1 MRFERTKNSTRT
13 LIYGLI
19 NKLVVTILPFITR
32 TIIIHKLGRDYLGL
46 SSLFT
51 SILTMLNISELGIG
65 AAISFCMY
73 KPVAEDD
80 KDTIRKLMN
89 LMRRLYMVIGLII
102 LIIGLSLTPFINLLI
117 KDSYP
122 EEINIYI
129 LYLIYLF
136 NTCVSY
142 LLFAYKSTLIESY
155 QRGDVIQK
163 VNILLELIK
172 YIFQIIVLLLFK
184 NFYLFALSLP
194 ITQIIMNILVNE
206 KSKKMFPDLYPE
218 GKVSKE
224 TANIIKKKVGYLAIH
239 SSTSMFTNAIDN
251 IVVSSAIGL
260 SAVAI
265 YGNYL
270 YIESAIL
277 SIIMLGYSSIRSS
290 LGNILNS
297 ESKEKNY
304 EVYKSLRFLSWW
316 VSTFCTACMICM
328 FQPFIELWVGGDNL
342 LPFIAVVFLVLYFY
356 TNCSRQFLSM
366 GYINTSGLWN
376 KTVIRQ
382 IITTFLNLFMDIL
395 LASKWGITGIIFA
408 SLFNY
413 LIIGLP
419 FDAYVVYKY
428 VFNKKGIEGIIH
440 EILRFMFMCLI
451 VGLTYIISI
460 QFEVGLF
467 AKLIISALCG
477 LIIPNIIIF
486 IIYRDKEEFKFLI
499 NHLIV
504 LKGGNN

>member
-1 MRFERTKNSTRT
+1 MKFERTKNSTRIF
-13 LIYGLI
+13 IYGLI

-32 TIIIHKLGRDYLGL
+32 TIIIHKLGREYLGL

-51 SILTMLNISELGIG
+51 SILTMLNISELGIS

-89 LMRRLYMVIGLII
+89 LMRRLYT
-102 LIIGLSLTPFINLLI
+102 IIGLSIILIGLFLTPFVKLLI
-117 KDSYP
+117 KGNYP

-129 LYLIYLF
+129 LYLIYLL

-142 LLFAYKSTLIESY
+142 LLFAYKNTLLESY

-163 VNILLELIK
+163 INILLECVK
-172 YIFQIIVLLLFK
+172 YAFQIIVLLLFK
-184 NFYLFALSLP
+184 NFYLFALALP
-194 ITQIIMNILVNE
+194 ITQIIMNLLVNA

-224 TANIIKKKVGYLAIH
+224 TADIIKKKVGYLAIH
-239 SSTSMFTNAIDN
+239 SSTSMFTNSIDN
-251 IVVSSAIGL
+251 IVISSAIGL

-270 YIESAIL
+270 YVISAIL
-277 SIIMLGYSSIRSS
+277 GVLMLGYSSVRSS
-290 LGNILNS
+290 LGNIIHS
-297 ESKEKNY
+297 ESKEKNF
-304 EVYKSLRFLSWW
+304 EVYKSLSFLSWW
-316 VSTFCTACMICM
+316 ATTFCAACMICM
-328 FQPFIELWVGGDNL
+328 FQPFIELWVGSENL
-342 LPFIAVVFLVLYFY
+342 LPMLAVLFVVLYFY

-376 KTVIRQ
+376 KTIIRQ
-382 IITTFLNLFMDIL
+382 IATTFLNLFMDIL
-395 LASKWGITGIIFA
+395 LAPKWGVTGIVFA

-419 FDAYVVYKY
+419 FDIYVVYKY
-428 VFNKKGIEGIIH
+428 VFDKKGIGGIIH
-440 EILRFMFMCLI
+440 EALRFIFMCI
-451 VGLTYIISI
+451 IIGVTYFISI
-460 QFEVGLF
+460 QFNVCLIM
-467 AKLIISALCG
+467 KLLISALCG
-477 LIIPNIIIF
+477 LIIPNVIIF
-486 IIYRDKEEFKFLI
+486 FIYKDKEEFKFLLD
-499 NHLIV
+499 HLKII
-504 LKGGNN
+504 LRKE

>member
-1 MRFERTKNSTRT
+1 MQYTHEAPATCRASAASSSVEP
-13 LIYGLI
+13 
-19 NKLVVTILPFITR
+19 VV
-32 TIIIHKLGRDYLGL
+32 
-46 SSLFT
+46 
-51 SILTMLNISELGIG
+51 
-65 AAISFCMY
+65 
-73 KPVAEDD
+73 
-80 KDTIRKLMN
+80 
-89 LMRRLYMVIGLII
+89 
-102 LIIGLSLTPFINLLI
+102 
-117 KDSYP
+117 
-122 EEINIYI
+122 
-129 LYLIYLF
+129 
-136 NTCVSY
+136 
-142 LLFAYKSTLIESY
+142 
-155 QRGDVIQK
+155 
-163 VNILLELIK
+163 
-172 YIFQIIVLLLFK
+172 
-184 NFYLFALSLP
+184 
-194 ITQIIMNILVNE
+194 
-206 KSKKMFPDLYPE
+206 
-218 GKVSKE
+218 E
-224 TANIIKKKVGYLAIH
+224 T
-239 SSTSMFTNAIDN
+239 SSTTRMRLPAHTAGSALNRPDMLRIRSRRVSFRWSRACNAIDN

-440 EILRFMFMCLI
+440 EILRFIFMCLI

-504 LKGGNN
+504 LKGGND